1 MLLFQRR
8 SKQLKPSRRSSE
20 RPKALCN
27 LTTQP
32 SKSWSQALLKPRSTL
47 SEPSWTTETAPT
59 IRRLRLLATRDSFR
73 HLRELASRPCHNT
86 WGPTISDNLQILLID
101 RVNQREEMGQ
111 HNSQCPAPQSCKT
124 LSSSCRMQMLL
135 TTPQPPRAKASRL
148 PPLPLWTSSSPP
160 PSNKIQNR

>member
-8 SKQLKPSRRSSE
+8 SKQLRPSRRSSE
-20 RPKALCN
+20 RPNILCN

-73 HLRELASRPCHNT
+73 PLRELASRPCHNT
-86 WGPTISDNLQILLID
+86 WGPTISGNLRILLID
-101 RVNQREEMGQ
+101 SLNSLEVMDQ
-111 HNSQCPAPQSCKT
+111 HSKHCPAPQSCT
-124 LSSSCRMQMLL
+124 TWSSRHRMQMLL
-135 TTPQPPRAKASRL
+135 TTPQPPRADTSRL
-148 PPLPLWTSSSPP
+148 PPLPLWTSSSLP
-160 PSNKIQNR
+160 PSNRIQNR